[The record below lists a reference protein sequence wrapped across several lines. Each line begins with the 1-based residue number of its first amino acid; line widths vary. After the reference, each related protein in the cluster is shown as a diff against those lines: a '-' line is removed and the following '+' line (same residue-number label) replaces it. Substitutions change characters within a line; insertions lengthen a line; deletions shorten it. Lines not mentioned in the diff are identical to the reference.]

1 MTSLAFHFGATDPVA
16 YTCRLLRKAVASGA
30 RVLVRADAAT
40 VQRVDAELWALAP
53 TEFVAHC
60 DANASP
66 SVRRRSPVL
75 LLTERAQPTAGF
87 GVLVNLAADVPP
99 AFEGFD
105 RVIEIVG
112 VDDHDRQAARLRWKH
127 YTALGYPIQRHD
139 LTGRAAS

>member
-1 MTSLAFHFGATDPVA
+1 MTELAFHFGATDPVA

-30 RVLVRADAAT
+30 RVLVRSDAAT
-40 VQRVDAELWALAP
+40 AQRIDTELWALSP
-53 TEFVAHC
+53 TDFVAHC
-60 DANASP
+60 DASASA
-66 SVRRRSPVL
+66 SMRRRSPVL
-75 LLTERAQPTAGF
+75 LAADGTQPVDGY

-99 AFEGFD
+99 AFEAFD

-112 VDDHDRQAARLRWKH
+112 VDDHDRQAARGRWKH